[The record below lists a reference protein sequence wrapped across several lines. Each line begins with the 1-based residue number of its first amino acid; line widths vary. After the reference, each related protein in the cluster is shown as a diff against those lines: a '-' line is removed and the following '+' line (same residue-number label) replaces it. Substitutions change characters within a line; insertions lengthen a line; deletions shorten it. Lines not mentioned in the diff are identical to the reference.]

1 MKTSRTLV
9 RGGLAAGVAVAAL
22 GGAFALGTSVG
33 DDSSPAPRGSN
44 KPVQVA
50 KAGDPL
56 GSGDLALVS
65 AGTCDDLLG
74 WYQENTRD
82 MVTAWGWGGGMIYA
96 EGGGPWVNLHSRNA
110 VDNLGA
116 MADAPAAAAAG
127 KALDGSQT
135 SSETG
140 TNVQESGVDE
150 PDVVKTDG
158 TILLRLDG
166 DDLTTYSV
174 KGKAPERLSRLDLP
188 GTTERGAQP
197 EMLLVG
203 DLVVVLSQRLS
214 QDGPRTTVQTV
225 DISDPKSPEVVG
237 ESRYDASLISARQYG
252 DTVRLVLATDLPQL
266 DFVQPQGKF
275 TEREALKQNRK
286 VLAESTIDEWL
297 PAVRDTVDGKEGDAS
312 QLVDCAD
319 MSRPEDF
326 TGGGSVSVVGYDP
339 STPTDRS
346 TTGVAT
352 SSQTVYSSTD
362 RLYLA
367 TSTSF
372 GWRGGCC
379 VMVDRIAPPGWGG
392 GSSDDG
398 TTQLHAFAL
407 DGDTAAYVGSG
418 EVEGT
423 VRDRWSM
430 DAVDG
435 TLRVAAGPSSETGNS
450 NSIVTLKE
458 EDGELVPLGR
468 VDKLGVNEQ
477 IMSVRWFDDLA
488 ILVTFRQVDPLYAID
503 LSDPEHP
510 KAIGSLKIP
519 GYSDYLHPIGKDRI
533 LGLGV
538 DADTSGM
545 SRGGQVAVFDLAD
558 LRHPRRLGVEKYSPN
573 IEVRAGQDPR
583 QFTWLP
589 DQQTALTVISRY
601 GRAGGM
607 TAWVSVLEVAKDG
620 SIDRHNVKGTDGYD
634 DVAALRTVPL
644 PDGRVA
650 LVTENSARF
659 LTW

>member
-22 GGAFALGTSVG
+22 GGAFALGTTIGG
-33 DDSSPAPRGSN
+33 DGSPAPHATPHPGA
-44 KPVQVA
+44 QAA

-56 GSGDLALVS
+56 GSGDLSLVS

-74 WYQENTRD
+74 WYIDNTRD
-82 MVTAWGWGGGMIYA
+82 MVTAWGWGGGAIAYA
-96 EGGGPWVNLHSRNA
+96 T
-110 VDNLGA
+110 DGA
-116 MADAPAAAAAG
+116 LVRHPAALSG
-127 KALDGSQT
+127 SLDTLGSIVGDTPTTTKSIERSQT

-140 TNVQESGVDE
+140 TNVQEAGVDE

-158 TILLRLDG
+158 TILVRLDG

-174 KGKAPERLSRLDLP
+174 KGKAPERLSRFDLP
-188 GTTERGAQP
+188 GTVQQQP

-203 DLVVVLSQRLS
+203 DRVVVIAQRWG

-225 DISDPKSPEVVG
+225 DLSDPKSPEVVS
-237 ESRYDASLISARQYG
+237 ESRYDASLLSARQYG

-275 TEREALKQNRK
+275 TEREALKENRK
-286 VLAESTIDEWL
+286 VLEESKISEWL
-297 PAVRDTVDGKEGDAS
+297 PGVSEVADGKQGDAK
-312 QLVDCAD
+312 QIVACGD

-326 TGGGSVSVVGYDP
+326 TGGGSISVVGYDP
-339 STPTDRS
+339 ASPTDRS

-367 TSTSF
+367 TSQSF
-372 GWRGGCC
+372 GWGGPCC
-379 VMVDRIAPPGWGG
+379 VMIDRVGPGGWGG
-392 GSSDDG
+392 GKDDG

-407 DGDTAAYVGSG
+407 KGDTASYIGSG
-418 EVEGT
+418 EVDGT

-430 DAVDG
+430 DAVGG
-435 TLRVAAGPSSETGNS
+435 TLRVAAGPSSQTGNS
-450 NSIVTLKE
+450 NAIVTLKE
-458 EDGELVPLGR
+458 EDGQLVPLGK
-468 VDKLGVNEQ
+468 VEKLGVNEQ

-488 ILVTFRQVDPLYAID
+488 ILVTFRQMDPLYAID
-503 LSDPEHP
+503 LSDPAHP

-538 DADTSGM
+538 NADSRGM

-558 LRHPRRLGVEKYSPN
+558 LRHPKRLGVEGYAAN

-589 DQQTALTVISRY
+589 DKQTALTVISRY

-607 TAWVSVLEVAKDG
+607 TAWVSVLRVAKDG
-620 SIDRHNVKGTDGYD
+620 SIDRHNVKGTEGYD

-650 LVTENSARF
+650 LVTEDSAEF
-659 LTW
+659 LAL

>member
-1 MKTSRTLV
+1 MKTSRTLL
-9 RGGLAAGVAVAAL
+9 RGGVAAGVAVAAL
-22 GGAFALGTSVG
+22 GGAFVLGTSVG
-33 DDSSPAPRGSN
+33 GDPSPLPTSN
-44 KPVQVA
+44 PSHGA
-50 KAGDPL
+50 KAIKAGQPL

-65 AGTCDDLLG
+65 AGTCDNLLG
-74 WYQENTRD
+74 WYIDNTRD
-82 MVTAWGWGGGMIYA
+82 MVTAWGWGGGGPIAYA
-96 EGGGPWVNLHSRNA
+96 EDGMLSGRATQNSM
-110 VDNLGA
+110 GA
-116 MADAPAAAAAG
+116 LDAPAALAPG
-127 KALDGSQT
+127 KSLDRSQT

-140 TNVQESGVDE
+140 TNVQEAGVDE
-150 PDVVKTDG
+150 PDVVKTNG
-158 TILLRLDG
+158 TILLRLTS

-174 KGKAPERLSRLDLP
+174 KGKSPDRLSRFDLP
-188 GTTERGAQP
+188 GTIRDGEQQP

-203 DLVVVLSQRLS
+203 DRVVVISQGYDA
-214 QDGPRTTVQTV
+214 DGPWTRTQTV
-225 DISDPKSPEVVG
+225 DVSDPKSPEVVS
-237 ESRYDASLISARQYG
+237 ESRYDASLLSARQYG
-252 DTVRLVLATDLPQL
+252 ETVRLVLSTDLPQL

-275 TEREALKQNRK
+275 TEREALKANRK
-286 VLAESTIDEWL
+286 VLEDSTISEWL
-297 PAVRDTVDGKEGDAS
+297 ASVQDTAGGKAGDDA
-312 QLVDCAD
+312 QLVACGD

-326 TGGGSVSVVGYDP
+326 TGGGSISVVGYDP
-339 STPTDRS
+339 ASPTERS

-367 TSTSF
+367 TTTNF
-372 GWRGGCC
+372 GWGGPCC
-379 VMVDRIAPPGWGG
+379 VMIDRMVPPNWGG
-392 GSSDDG
+392 GSNDG
-398 TTQLHAFAL
+398 TTQLHAFSL
-407 DGDTAAYVGSG
+407 DGKTAAYVGSG

-458 EDGELVPLGR
+458 EDGQLVPLGR

-488 ILVTFRQVDPLYAID
+488 ILVTFRQMDPLFAID
-503 LSDPEHP
+503 LSDPAHP

-538 DADTSGM
+538 NANDEGM
-545 SRGGQVAVFDLAD
+545 SRGGQVSVFDLAD
-558 LRHPRRLGVEKYSPN
+558 LRHPRQLGVERYSAN

-589 DQQTALTVISRY
+589 GKQTALTVISRY
-601 GRAGGM
+601 GRMGGA
-607 TAWVSVLEVAKDG
+607 TAWVSVLEIAKDG
-620 SIDRHNVKGTDGYD
+620 SIDRHNVKGTDGYN

-650 LVTENSARF
+650 LVTEDSARF
-659 LTW
+659 LTF